1 MKKSRVI
8 LRILTLKDV
17 TKKYVSWLNDYE
29 TMKFTE
35 QKYLKHTLNS
45 TINYVKKTKKSNNQI
60 LYGIYIKNKFN
71 FNHVGNIKLG
81 PINYNHKSSEI
92 SYFIGEKNFLKKG
105 VGTEAIRKIIQ
116 IAKSKYKLS
125 KLIAGTY
132 SNNISSQRVLIKN
145 NFIREANF
153 KSQLMFEGKRINHYW
168 YGLKI

>member
-45 TINYVKKTKKSNNQI
+45 TINYVKKIKRSNNQI

-81 PINYNHKSSEI
+81 PIDDNHKSSEI
-92 SYFIGEKNFLKKG
+92 SYFIGEKNLLKKG

-153 KSQLMFEGKRINHYW
+153 KSQLIFEGKRINHYW